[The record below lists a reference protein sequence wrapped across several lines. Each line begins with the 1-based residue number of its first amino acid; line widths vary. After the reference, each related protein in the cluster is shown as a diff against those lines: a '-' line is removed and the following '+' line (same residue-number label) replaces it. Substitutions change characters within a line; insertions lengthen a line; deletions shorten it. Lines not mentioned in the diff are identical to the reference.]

1 MEDGGGT
8 RARVGA
14 ARAHTRGES
23 GEGGHERG
31 RPAGGGRST
40 AVAPDR
46 RPSPPTPD
54 QAHGT
59 PPGFPHIDPARRT
72 TRRLLP
78 TAPSTPTTAGS
89 GHAARRGHN
98 PGGKRAAAGGAAA
111 SRGPPPGH
119 ASPGRGPARDSA
131 SARAA
136 PTGRRPGSPAGTE
149 GWARTPDARWRPGRR
164 GSPAGTTAVAAGG
177 TAARPT
183 AFRIRAPPTRTDRD
197 RHGTGPRTPPHAQ
210 PRRPQDRV
218 RREGSPPEGPRRPR
232 PSARALLSPVLA
244 GGAAPRPGTGPPS
257 PTPPH
262 VPHAPPPGGP
272 GGARRGWGGRQRGPG
287 TGRRRPP
294 CLHLGGRRARQP
306 SRPLPTR
313 GRAHGQVRRGHRQN
327 RPCEGNPQPRHPV
340 GQETPRGAIDRQA
353 TLRQA

>member
-1 MEDGGGT
+1 M
-8 RARVGA
+8 GA

-31 RPAGGGRST
+31 RPAGGGSEHGGRPRPP
-40 AVAPDR
+40 ALAPHP
-46 RPSPPTPD
+46 RPSPRH
-54 QAHGT
+54 A
-59 PPGFPHIDPARRT
+59 
-72 TRRLLP
+72 TRLP
-78 TAPSTPTTAGS
+78 THRPRAADDAAPSPDSPVDPDHRGLGARS
-89 GHAARRGHN
+89 AARPQ
-98 PGGKRAAAGGAAA
+98 PGGEARSGGRRRGVPRAAAGARIPGARPRARLGLGA
-111 SRGPPPGH
+111 SRPDRAKAGIAGGDGGVG
-119 ASPGRGPARDSA
+119 ADPGR
-131 SARAA
+131 
-136 PTGRRPGSPAGTE
+136 
-149 GWARTPDARWRPGRR
+149 
-164 GSPAGTTAVAAGG
+164 AVAAREAGEPGRDNRGRRRGHGG
-177 TAARPT
+177 KTDGVPDPGPSNPDRPRP
-183 AFRIRAPPTRTDRD
+183 A
-197 RHGTGPRTPPHAQ
+197 RHGTANPPPHAQ

>member
-1 MEDGGGT
+1 M
-8 RARVGA
+8 GA

-197 RHGTGPRTPPHAQ
+197 RHGTGPRTPP
-210 PRRPQDRV
+210 PRTTQATP
-218 RREGSPPEGPRRPR
+218 RPR
-232 PSARALLSPVLA
+232 AARGISPRGTAAATALSASSPLS
-244 GGAAPRPGTGPPS
+244 RS
-257 PTPPH
+257 
-262 VPHAPPPGGP
+262 
-272 GGARRGWGGRQRGPG
+272 R
-287 TGRRRPP
+287 GRRRPP
-294 CLHLGGRRARQP
+294 PRH
-306 SRPLPTR
+306 RPPFSHTSPRPTR
-313 GRAHGQVRRGHRQN
+313 ATAGRTRRGEAGVG
-327 RPCEGNPQPRHPV
+327 RPAAGTGHGAEEATVSALRGTEGPAAEPTPPHPGTGPRAGEARAPAEQALR
-340 GQETPRGAIDRQA
+340 GKPPAAPPRGARDPQGSD
-353 TLRQA
+353 